1 VSDIITVSSN
11 IGAIKIGQKLGYKKH
26 HEYLR
31 KFGFGEKT
39 GIDLIGERDGFLR
52 SPKDAREIEKATTA
66 FGHGMTATPL
76 QLVMAMSAIANQ
88 GVLMK
93 PYVVKAVTDQRGRVV
108 QEVRPQFVRRVMS
121 VDAAQ
126 KATQILETVV
136 GEKGTAKQA
145 AIIGYK
151 VAGKTGTAQKVD
163 PRTKTY
169 SRRAHLALFTGF
181 VPAEDPRLAML
192 VIVDEP
198 QGAYYGGVVAAPVF
212 RQVGEWTLNH
222 LRVNPQVRMAE
233 AVPAQEKRPEKE
245 PVVKTAYEP
254 AEVEVGLLPDFRG
267 QTMREVLK
275 GGNSLGVKVVLEGTG
290 LAVGQ
295 TPEPGSPL
303 DRVDLVKVN
312 FSPPS

>member
-1 VSDIITVSSN
+1 
-11 IGAIKIGQKLGYKKH
+11 
-26 HEYLR
+26 
-31 KFGFGEKT
+31 
-39 GIDLIGERDGFLR
+39 
-52 SPKDAREIEKATTA
+52 
-66 FGHGMTATPL
+66 
-76 QLVMAMSAIANQ
+76 MSA
-88 GVLMK
+88 
-93 PYVVKAVTDQRGRVV
+93 
-108 QEVRPQFVRRVMS
+108 E
-121 VDAAQ
+121 AAQ

-169 SRRAHLALFTGF
+169 SRRAHMALFTGF

-233 AVPAQEKRPEKE
+233 AVPAQERRLEKE
-245 PVVKTAYEP
+245 PVVKTAYEL